1 MAKTMPKSLWLEP
14 EMNNDYGRK
23 AVKDLFNNHSVMDF
37 PKPVDMIK
45 KVILSS
51 TLKNNNDIILDF
63 FSGSATTAHAVMQLN
78 KEDNGNRQFIMVQ
91 IPFNFDDKAEAFKEG
106 YKTICDMAKDRIKF
120 AGEKLLESIK
130 NEELQVAQQS
140 LLTPS
145 TTSQSSNS
153 LDIGFKVL
161 KLDTSNLAQWD
172 STPTEEQG
180 ALFARLHEIE
190 NSVKSDRT
198 DLDVVYEVM
207 LKLGVPL
214 VFPVQEIQ
222 INDKKA
228 YSIGENCL
236 VLVCID
242 YGKDGITPEDVEK
255 MCEYLPAKI
264 VSTQQAFKD
273 DVSLSNAHYIPQR

>member
-1 MAKTMPKSLWLEP
+1 MKSYKW
-14 EMNNDYGRK
+14 
-23 AVKDLFNNHSVMDF
+23 H
-37 PKPVDMIK
+37 
-45 KVILSS
+45 
-51 TLKNNNDIILDF
+51 
-63 FSGSATTAHAVMQLN
+63 N
-78 KEDNGNRQFIMVQ
+78 K
-91 IPFNFDDKAEAFKEG
+91 
-106 YKTICDMAKDRIKF
+106 
-120 AGEKLLESIK
+120 
-130 NEELQVAQQS
+130 S

-222 INDKKA
+222 INDKKHIQ
-228 YSIGENCL
+228 S
-236 VLVCID
+236 V
-242 YGKDGITPEDVEK
+242 
-255 MCEYLPAKI
+255 KI
-264 VSTQQAFKD
+264 ALFLFV
-273 DVSLSNAHYIPQR
+273 

>member
-1 MAKTMPKSLWLEP
+1 MSVGSFPSLLATHTFTT
-14 EMNNDYGRK
+14 YK
-23 AVKDLFNNHSVMDF
+23 A
-37 PKPVDMIK
+37 
-45 KVILSS
+45 
-51 TLKNNNDIILDF
+51 
-63 FSGSATTAHAVMQLN
+63 
-78 KEDNGNRQFIMVQ
+78 
-91 IPFNFDDKAEAFKEG
+91 G
-106 YKTICDMAKDRIKF
+106 YQTICEIGKERIRR
-120 AGEKLLESIK
+120 AGKKLIENTNGQLSLEEK
-130 NEELQVAQQS
+130 Q
-140 LLTPS
+140 P
-145 TTSQSSNS
+145 

-214 VFPVQEIQ
+214 DFPVQEIQ

-242 YGKDGITPEDVEK
+242 YGKDGITPEDIEK
-255 MCEYLPAKI
+255 MCDYLPAKI

-273 DVSLSNAHYIPQR
+273 DVSLSNTHYILKDRDIEIKLL

>member
-1 MAKTMPKSLWLEP
+1 
-14 EMNNDYGRK
+14 
-23 AVKDLFNNHSVMDF
+23 
-37 PKPVDMIK
+37 MIK
-45 KVILSS
+45 QRLSKKAIKPFAIWQKIE
-51 TLKNNNDIILDF
+51 LNLQEKNF
-63 FSGSATTAHAVMQLN
+63 
-78 KEDNGNRQFIMVQ
+78 
-91 IPFNFDDKAEAFKEG
+91 
-106 YKTICDMAKDRIKF
+106 
-120 AGEKLLESIK
+120 LESIK

-222 INDKKA
+222 INDKKHIQ
-228 YSIGENCL
+228 S
-236 VLVCID
+236 V
-242 YGKDGITPEDVEK
+242 
-255 MCEYLPAKI
+255 KI
-264 VSTQQAFKD
+264 ALFLFV
-273 DVSLSNAHYIPQR
+273 